1 MTGNENLR
9 ILIAAS
15 SGSGK
20 TSLCR
25 ELSLA
30 LNLPFTEIDYLYHGQ
45 GWIPLPDFEE
55 RVNELTRGQR

>member
-9 ILIAAS
+9 ILIAGS

-45 GWIPLPDFEE
+45 GLDT
-55 RVNELTRGQR
+55 VAGL

>member
-9 ILIAAS
+9 ILIAGS

-20 TSLCR
+20 TSLYR

-30 LNLPFTEIDYLYHGQ
+30 LNLPFTEIDYL
-45 GWIPLPDFEE
+45 
-55 RVNELTRGQR
+55 